1 MNQNKLT
8 NYVGGIDGLR
18 AIAVIAVILFHMNVS
33 GILKG
38 GFTGVDVFFVISG
51 YVISKSLFHHSDKNF
66 LTFISDFYKRR
77 ILRILPLLI
86 TVITMVMLLAILFIP
101 SSWKSEMIQKTGL
114 ASYMGYSNFSLIWTN
129 DGYFS
134 PLIAF
139 NPFAHTWSLAV
150 EEQFYLFF
158 PIIYFIW
165 LKMKDRQD
173 IKRFTGMLL
182 ILCLAGGSF
191 GYSVYVTKYNPNAAY
206 YLLPGR
212 FWELA
217 AGAILF
223 QLHSKDLLLFRSPRT
238 AMWGSVFGL
247 GFIIFGFIYADESA
261 FPYPWAIIPV
271 VGTMLAISGVI
282 DKKEGSWWD
291 IRKLL
296 ESKVL
301 TQIGKMSYSLYLWHW
316 PIAVLLK
323 WTMGFESLLSK
334 AVYLSLSAVFSLF
347 TYHAIEKSIQRNTWI
362 RNQRA
367 WKVIITGSFVVL
379 TGYFTSSWMINNQS
393 TISLSVTKDTYTWY
407 AWKFPWDGPQE
418 PIIDD
423 PDVNGRRL
431 FAIGDSHTAAY
442 RTMLNIVSKELGI
455 EVFVHEQGGCGVL
468 NLMKPMDQTEGC
480 LEFYNNALEDIK
492 ENARPGDVVF
502 LASLRMPELSNRFE
516 LVDVETVLDDYYSE
530 EAVKNRKL
538 AYEEADAILN
548 DLEKMGVHVLMEE
561 PLPQVLIPPFRCSDW
576 FNRMNPIA
584 KPGASIRRE
593 VLDRARQP
601 VMDSIN
607 KLLFQHDKLYVW
619 DPMEVLCPGETMN
632 AYDADGKPLFYDG
645 DHLSANGNRV
655 LVPSFR
661 KILLDIWS
669 QRN

>member
-1 MNQNKLT
+1 MNQDKIIK
-8 NYVGGIDGLR
+8 YVGGIDGLR

-33 GILKG
+33 GVLKG

-51 YVISKSLFHHSDKNF
+51 YVISKSLFHHADKNF
-66 LTFISDFYKRR
+66 LTYVSDFYKRR

-86 TVITMVMLLAILFIP
+86 TVITMVMLFTILFIP

-114 ASYMGYSNFSLIWTN
+114 ASYLGYSNLSLIWSN

-150 EEQFYLFF
+150 EEQFYLLF

-173 IKRFTGMLL
+173 IRRFTGMLL
-182 ILCLAGGSF
+182 ILCLAAASLGC
-191 GYSVYVTKYNPNAAY
+191 SVYATKYHPNAAY

-212 FWELA
+212 FWEMA

-223 QLHSKDLLLFRSPRT
+223 QLHSRGLLLFPSSRT
-238 AMWGSVFGL
+238 AVWGSVLGL
-247 GFIIFGFIYADESA
+247 SFIVFGFLYADESA
-261 FPYPWAIIPV
+261 FPYPWALISV
-271 VGTMLAISGVI
+271 VGTMLAISAEI
-282 DKKEGSWWD
+282 DKKEGKWWD

-296 ESKVL
+296 ESRIL
-301 TQIGKMSYSLYLWHW
+301 IQIGKMSFSLYLWHW

-323 WTMGFESLLSK
+323 WTVGFESLLSK
-334 AVYLSLSAVFSLF
+334 AVYLILSVVFSLF
-347 TYHAIEKSIQRNTWI
+347 TYYAIEKPVRRNPWI
-362 RNQRA
+362 RKQRA
-367 WKVIITGSFVVL
+367 WKIIILSTFVIGI
-379 TGYFTSSWMINNQS
+379 GYFTSSWMIHNQS
-393 TISLSVTKDTYTWY
+393 AISLSVTKDTYTWY
-407 AWKFPWDGPQE
+407 AWKFAWDGPDK
-418 PIIDD
+418 PTIDD
-423 PDVNGRRL
+423 PNVNGRRL

-442 RTMLNIVSKELGI
+442 RTMLNLVSKELGI

-468 NLMKPMDQTEGC
+468 NLMKPMDQMEGC
-480 LEFYNNALEDIK
+480 RGFYKNALKDVK

-516 LVDVETVLDDYYSE
+516 LVDVEAVLDDYYSE
-530 EAVKNRKL
+530 EAVNNRKL
-538 AYEEADAILN
+538 AYEEADRILD
-548 DLEKMGVHVLMEE
+548 DLENMGVKVLMEE

-593 VLDRARQP
+593 VLVRARQP

-607 KLLFQHDKLYVW
+607 QLLFRHPKLYVW

-632 AYDADGKPLFYDG
+632 AYDEEGKPLFYDG

-655 LVPSFR
+655 LVPSF
-661 KILLDIWS
+661 KKKLLEIWS
-669 QRN
+669 KKK